1 MHNRFEE
8 ADGYIKNYDGSK
20 YQGLYPRDEKYE
32 RVFERIK
39 CVISQE
45 SNTSHEWALENDRID
60 DSEGIDIHKTE
71 GSRKCIICHN
81 YYLLR
86 INFRFQP
93 KLCDGCLEKI
103 QKSWDL
109 IMLWFLLL

>member
-1 MHNRFEE
+1 MHIRFEE

-45 SNTSHEWALENDRID
+45 SNTSHE
-60 DSEGIDIHKTE
+60 
-71 GSRKCIICHN
+71 
-81 YYLLR
+81 
-86 INFRFQP
+86 
-93 KLCDGCLEKI
+93 
-103 QKSWDL
+103 
-109 IMLWFLLL
+109 